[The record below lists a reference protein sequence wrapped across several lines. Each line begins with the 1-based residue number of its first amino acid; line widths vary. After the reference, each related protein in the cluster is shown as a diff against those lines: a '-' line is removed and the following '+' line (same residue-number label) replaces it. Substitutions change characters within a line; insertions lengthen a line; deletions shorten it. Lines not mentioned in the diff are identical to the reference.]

1 MATIATYVQAR
12 SQGGFGRCER
22 TALSNKRSTILK
34 KRSTILKERS
44 TILKKRSTILKERS
58 TNLKERST
66 ILKKRSTILNY
77 YKTPLVGLVAI
88 ICTFYAQD
96 SISTDLR
103 AGLLT
108 RTH

>member
-1 MATIATYVQAR
+1 MQYPIIVVIQAR

-34 KRSTILKERS
+34 ERS
-44 TILKKRSTILKERS
+44 TI
-58 TNLKERST
+58 LKERST

-108 RTH
+108 HTH

>member
-1 MATIATYVQAR
+1 MQAR

-44 TILKKRSTILKERS
+44 TILKERSTILKKRSTILKE
-58 TNLKERST
+58 
-66 ILKKRSTILNY
+66 RSTILNY